1 MLKQR
6 TLRKAISTKGVGL
19 HTGARVQLALSP
31 APVDTGIVFRRTD
44 LATPVEIPARANQV
58 GDTRLS
64 STLGSGGASIS
75 TVEHLM
81 SALCGLGVDNLRVD
95 IAGPEV
101 PIMDGSA
108 GPFVYLLQSAG
119 IVEQPAAKKFI
130 RVASTVEVR
139 DGDKWA
145 RFTPYDGFR
154 LDFTIEF
161 PHPVFGSENKHVV
174 IDFAEHSYVKE
185 VARARTFGFMQDVEA
200 MRAAGL
206 ALGGSL
212 QNAIVLDE
220 TRVLNTEGL
229 RYENEFVKHKVLD
242 AIGDLYLL
250 GHPLIGE
257 YAAFKS
263 GHALNNLL
271 DRALLARPEA
281 FEVVTFEG
289 AVDPPLAFADWQLK
303 PMPVS

>member
-6 TLRKAISTKGVGL
+6 TLRKTITTKGVGL
-19 HTGARVQLALSP
+19 HTGARVELALVP
-31 APVDTGIVFRRTD
+31 APIDSGIVFRRTD
-44 LATPVEIPARANQV
+44 LAVPIEMPALADRV

-64 STLGSGGASIS
+64 STLSSGEASVS

-95 IAGPEV
+95 VAGPEL

-119 IVEQPAAKKFI
+119 IVEQAAAKKFI
-130 RVASTVEVR
+130 RIGTPVEVR

-145 RFTPYDGFR
+145 RFTPFDGFR
-154 LDFTIEF
+154 LDFTIDF

-220 TRVLNTEGL
+220 SRVLNTEGL

-263 GHALNNLL
+263 GHALNNVLA
-271 DRALLARPEA
+271 RALLARPEA
-281 FEVVTFEG
+281 FEIVTFEG
-289 AVDPPLAFADWQLK
+289 RVAAPLTFPDWQLK
-303 PMPVS
+303 PA

>member
-6 TLRKAISTKGVGL
+6 TLRKAITTKGVGL
-19 HTGARVQLALSP
+19 HTGARVELALRP
-31 APVDTGIVFRRTD
+31 AGVDSGIVFRRTD
-44 LATPVEIPARANQV
+44 LATPVEIPATASAV

-64 STLGSGGASIS
+64 STLVSGGTSVS

-81 SALCGLGVDNLRVD
+81 SALCGLGVDNLRID

-130 RVASTVEVR
+130 RIASAVEVR

-145 RFTPYDGFR
+145 RFTPFDGFR
-154 LDFTIEF
+154 LDFTIDF
-161 PHPVFGSENKHVV
+161 PHPVFGSENKHVL

-271 DRALLARPEA
+271 ARALLARPEA

-289 AVDPPLAFADWQLK
+289 RVERPPVFADWQLK
-303 PMPVS
+303 PA

>member
-1 MLKQR
+1 
-6 TLRKAISTKGVGL
+6 
-19 HTGARVQLALSP
+19 
-31 APVDTGIVFRRTD
+31 
-44 LATPVEIPARANQV
+44 
-58 GDTRLS
+58 
-64 STLGSGGASIS
+64 
-75 TVEHLM
+75 M

-95 IAGPEV
+95 VAGPEL

-130 RVASTVEVR
+130 RIVSAVEVR

-145 RFTPYDGFR
+145 RFTPFDGFR
-154 LDFTIEF
+154 LDFTIDF

-271 DRALLARPEA
+271 ARALLARPDA
-281 FEVVTFEG
+281 FEIVTFEG
-289 AVDPPLAFADWQLK
+289 RAAAAAHVPGLAAQAGLAVDSRLVIVPCNVRRWTSACAALMLIVRLLLFLRWRRSASRSRSTCSRAIDAT
-303 PMPVS
+303 

>member
-6 TLRKAISTKGVGL
+6 TLRKTITTTGVGL
-19 HTGARVQLALSP
+19 HTGARVELALHP

-44 LATPVEIPARANQV
+44 LARPLDIPARADHV

-64 STLGSGGASIS
+64 SSLRIDGVGVS

-108 GPFVYLLQSAG
+108 GPFIYLVQSAG
-119 IVEQPAAKKFI
+119 IVEQNAPKKFM
-130 RVASTVEVR
+130 RVTAPVEVR

-145 RFTPYDGFR
+145 RFTPFNGFR
-154 LDFTIEF
+154 LDFTIDF
-161 PHPVFGSENKHVV
+161 PHPVFGSENKHVM

-200 MRAAGL
+200 MREAGL

-220 TRVLNTEGL
+220 TRVLNSEGL

-257 YAAFKS
+257 YSAFKS

-271 DRALLARPEA
+271 ARALLARPDA
-281 FEVVTFEG
+281 YEVVTFG
-289 AVDPPLAFADWQLK
+289 VDADAPMPFQDWQLK
-303 PMPVS
+303 PA